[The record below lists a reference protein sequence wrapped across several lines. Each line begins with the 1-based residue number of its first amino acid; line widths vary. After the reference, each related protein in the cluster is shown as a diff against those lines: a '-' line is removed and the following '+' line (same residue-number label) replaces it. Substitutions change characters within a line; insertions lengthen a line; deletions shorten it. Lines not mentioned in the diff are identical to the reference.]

1 MALED
6 FDWRA
11 LVGSVAPSLAVA
23 LGGPMAGMAVKVIA
37 DQVLGRPEAS
47 VDEVAAALSTGAL
60 SGEQIVAL
68 RAAEQALVLE
78 MAKVEQAREAAAMDD
93 AKSARQQ
100 TVDLA
105 KEGSSIAW
113 GAPVVSVLI
122 VGGFFCCV
130 LMLYFRG
137 NDLAPNVTNL
147 LNTLFGALILGFGQ
161 VCNYWL
167 GSSAG
172 SKKSGDA
179 IRKIAEQVKK

>member
-6 FDWRA
+6 FDWRS
-11 LVGSVAPSLAVA
+11 LVGSVASGLT
-23 LGGPMAGMAVKVIA
+23 
-37 DQVLGRPEAS
+37 
-47 VDEVAAALSTGAL
+47 AALSTG
-60 SGEQIVAL
+60 V
-68 RAAEQALVLE
+68 
-78 MAKVEQAREAAAMDD
+78 
-93 AKSARQQ
+93 
-100 TVDLA
+100 LA

-122 VGGFFCCV
+122 VGGFLCGL

-137 NDLAPNVTNL
+137 NNLAPNVTNL
-147 LNTLFGALILGFGQ
+147 LNTFFGTLILGIGQ

-179 IRKIAEQVKK
+179 IRKSAEQVGGRG